1 MLAVNLSQVGPKLR
15 TEHPLQRLRERF
27 EQRDPTTAT
36 ARSRRHLAADESRS
50 DQIDG
55 LAALELCEEAL
66 SIGQLAQ
73 IDRVVEAIEAACG
86 RSGGDTEQIPG
97 NTRPAFEDYVPTVE
111 VELGDALTQH
121 QLDAELAVLLVWA
134 QPQALLCDRSPEEA
148 LRQVRP
154 FVRRIGLSASE
165 QDVALKAA
173 VAQARGRRVTGR
185 AGADDYCLLDSSRT
199 RNSDQTR

>member
-50 DQIDG
+50 DHIDG
-55 LAALELCEEAL
+55 LAALELSEEAL

-73 IDRVVEAIEAACG
+73 IDRVVEAIEAARG
-86 RSGGDTEQIPG
+86 RSGGDTKQIPG
-97 NTRPAFEDYVPTVE
+97 NTRPVFEDYVPTVE
-111 VELGDALTQH
+111 VELDDALTQH
-121 QLDAELAVLLVWA
+121 QLDAEFAVLLAWA
-134 QPQALLCDRSPEEA
+134 QPQALFCHRSPEEA

-154 FVRRIGLSASE
+154 FVPPTCPSPPHH
-165 QDVALKAA
+165 AA
-173 VAQARGRRVTGR
+173 PLTPPPPP
-185 AGADDYCLLDSSRT
+185 T
-199 RNSDQTR
+199 